1 MSVINAPIAILIN
14 KSLSVAMTSAVVART
29 VRLCAK
35 TSSQGGWLIFL
46 NETKLVLFWRISL
59 DKALRAEAEQRRLDE
74 A

>member
-1 MSVINAPIAILIN
+1 
-14 KSLSVAMTSAVVART
+14 MTSAVVART

-35 TSSQGGWLIFL
+35 TSLQEGWLIFL
-46 NETKLVLFWRISL
+46 NETKLVLFRRISL